1 MTASAQN
8 SNEPASQADKTPES
22 STSSANPPE
31 AAVPVDPDWRRK
43 RNERVTASILNAL
56 DPSNVENFRRTST
69 RGI

>member
-8 SNEPASQADKTPES
+8 SNEPASQADMTPES

-43 RNERVTASILNAL
+43 LSDRLAESTLKAL